1 MRLPTAHSVHQF
13 ARAILG
19 IQAPAT
25 GAAVV
30 KKKAPLPP
38 EAGPSVCLPSRASL
52 GRGSFEKCLMR
63 PFGELETHLPK
74 LVGDGF
80 HRAFIR
86 QAFAPERVE
95 PEIKAAVDHVR

>member
-1 MRLPTAHSVHQF
+1 M
-13 ARAILG
+13 G

-30 KKKAPLPP
+30 KNKGPLPP

-52 GRGSFEKCLMR
+52 GRGSFEKRLILR
-63 PFGELETHLPK
+63 PFGELVTHLPQ

-80 HRAFIR
+80 YRAFIR
-86 QAFAPERVE
+86 QAFAPESIE
-95 PEIKAAVDHVR
+95 PEIKAAVDHVQRVPERCRARYPYNYE